1 MNYLSMQ
8 RLDKIHELYEYNLP
22 MNTIHKIHEISGPDK
37 NSDNSW
43 ILWIEVALKKNS
55 WNSWISWKISG
66 GNSWVSG
73 GNSWVSGGNA
83 RQLFLALD
91 LYSLYMFGGIQLVSR
106 VFSSQSLM
114 DGESLISSQK
124 FDGDM
129 TEEALLQELKMLE
142 DGDIPTID
150 VSKGHC
156 QTTIWYLWYCLKV
169 YQQ

>member
-8 RLDKIHELYEYNLP
+8 ILDKIHELYEYNLP
-22 MNTIHKIHEISGPDK
+22 INTIHKIHEISGPDK

-91 LYSLYMFGGIQLVSR
+91 LYIVYICLV
-106 VFSSQSLM
+106 VFTWFLGSSVARAWWMGNHWFHLKSLM
-114 DGESLISSQK
+114 ATWPK
-124 FDGDM
+124 RHCFRN
-129 TEEALLQELKMLE
+129 
-142 DGDIPTID
+142 
-150 VSKGHC
+150 SKCWRTG
-156 QTTIWYLWYCLKV
+156 I